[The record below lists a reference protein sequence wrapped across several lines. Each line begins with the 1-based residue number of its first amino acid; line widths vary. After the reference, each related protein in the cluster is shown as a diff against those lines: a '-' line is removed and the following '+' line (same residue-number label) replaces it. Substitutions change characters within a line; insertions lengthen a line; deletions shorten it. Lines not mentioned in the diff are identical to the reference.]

1 MQLYRLCVV
10 AVQEVQE
17 EGKYAI
23 DSPGNPALAEV
34 SPEEYTLGTLVLLL
48 KIKIHH
54 TYLHRYY
61 YDYDSIINF
70 LWVHIVEENEERTMV
85 EPKSYS
91 DPKLLELMNILI
103 DWVNDVLADHR
114 IIVKNLEQDL
124 YDGQVLQKL
133 YGK

>member
-1 MQLYRLCVV
+1 LTFSRSKIAIFLT
-10 AVQEVQE
+10 VQEVQE

-23 DSPGNPALAEV
+23 DSPGNPAMADV
-34 SPEEYTLGTLVLLL
+34 PPEEYALGTFIRWS
-48 KIKIHH
+48 K
-54 TYLHRYY
+54 TRYNNILFV
-61 YDYDSIINF
+61 IISHC
-70 LWVHIVEENEERTMV
+70 LIPSEENEERTMV

-91 DPKLLELMNILI
+91 DPKLQELMNILI

>member
-1 MQLYRLCVV
+1 MYRQL
-10 AVQEVQE
+10 
-17 EGKYAI
+17 
-23 DSPGNPALAEV
+23 
-34 SPEEYTLGTLVLLL
+34 
-48 KIKIHH
+48 
-54 TYLHRYY
+54 RYIPIQNKS
-61 YDYDSIINF
+61 SIITF
-70 LWVHIVEENEERTMV
+70 IISLEENEERTMV

-91 DPKLLELMNILI
+91 DPKLQELMNILI